1 MFWRKIMSEKNLYDF
16 INNPQ
21 VGQTFTLEE
30 TNEEGET
37 NESELICISD
47 GTSLATD
54 IPDEL
59 KFFLMML
66 HSTL

>member
-1 MFWRKIMSEKNLYDF
+1 MSETKPNLYEF

-21 VGQTFTLEE
+21 VGQTFTLDFTLEE
-30 TNEEGET
+30 TKSEGET
-37 NESELICISD
+37 NESEIICVSD
-47 GTSLATD
+47 GTSVATD

-66 HSTL
+66 HSSL